1 MPLNPPYQLQP
12 LSEDDI
18 DAYMVCASSAFLD
31 DPLRK
36 ATFPPHLVDPAD
48 PGEEQRFRVTRMR
61 KRLAEQSGGRA
72 FKIEDPARPG
82 VIAACSSWIAPQKP
96 GPDGAGDAAEKR
108 VGRDVAV
115 DRPKCANPVVWD
127 EQVRLLNLSKE
138 NIFGKS
144 TDFWCMSV
152 LYRHIG
158 EHGKADR
165 CEDLAGL
172 ATHPDYQGNGLGA
185 ALVRWGLEQA
195 EKDGLPVYLEAT
207 PAGAPLYKRLGF
219 EVVEEHDLSRFITDG
234 TEYKVLSMLKRP
246 GGKA

>member
-48 PGEEQRFRVTRMR
+48 PGEEQRFRETRMR

-144 TDFWCMSV
+144 TDFW
-152 LYRHIG
+152 Y
-158 EHGKADR
+158 
-165 CEDLAGL
+165 LAGL